1 MLTTKNYKVTLGV
14 APTVTVAAAEAA
26 VAWTA
31 KPTSAAD
38 FKFVTLSGTTS
49 AAGNVYCFVSK
60 TGTVK
65 PVATTKRIL

>member
-14 APTVTVAAAEAA
+14 APTVTVAAAEAV
-26 VAWTA
+26 VAWKD

-38 FKFVTLSGTTS
+38 FKFVTLSGTTT

-60 TGTVK
+60 TGTAR
-65 PVATTKRIL
+65 P

>member
-26 VAWTA
+26 VAWKV
-31 KPTSAAD
+31 KPSSAAD

-60 TGTVK
+60 TGTAR
-65 PVATTKRIL
+65 P